1 MAQAA
6 TQAPAPKTAK
16 SSLVVK
22 MAERYAVDPDKL
34 MTTLKQ
40 TAFQQ
45 RDKEVVITNE
55 QMMALL
61 VVADQYRLNPFTKEI
76 YAFPDKN
83 NGIVPVVG
91 IDGWSRII
99 NSHEQF
105 DGLELRFS
113 DKLVTLD
120 GMKVSC
126 PEWIEVSMFRKDRN
140 RAVTVREYLDETYRP
155 PFKGTGR
162 NGSYT
167 VDGPWQTHPKRMLR
181 HKGII
186 QCARVALGY
195 TGIHDQDEAER
206 IIDMGSAVVVNA
218 ESATSAPLQID
229 YEKLDSSLQKL
240 VDQARKRNLWD
251 QAHAWIL
258 SRYSGQEFA
267 YAEKRLREAEEATMR
282 NFTVNQMKADAVR
295 PAGPVEDVV
304 QEPQQ
309 PQAEAVQEPEPSV
322 SPEHQEFVSQLDE
335 HQQQQHPLIDDYVSD
350 DDDNPFAN

>member
-16 SSLVVK
+16 NSLVVK

-45 RDKEVVITNE
+45 RDREVVITNE

-120 GMKVSC
+120 GMKVPC

-218 ESATSAPLQID
+218 ESSMSTPMQIEHAKID
-229 YEKLDSSLQKL
+229 PALEKL
-240 VDQARKRNLWD
+240 VDQARKFNAWD
-251 QAHAWIL
+251 SAHSWIMN
-258 SRYSGQEFA
+258 RYSGQEFA
-267 YAEKRLREAEEATMR
+267 YAQQRLREAEEATMR
-282 NFTVNQMKADAVR
+282 TFTANQMKANAVR
-295 PAGPVEDVV
+295 PTQPAEDLA
-304 QEPQQ
+304 QEAQQ
-309 PQAEAVQEPEPSV
+309 RQAETPQEPEPSF

-335 HQQQQHPLIDDYVSD
+335 HQQQQQPLIDDYGPA
-350 DDDNPFAN
+350 DDDNPLAN

>member
-6 TQAPAPKTAK
+6 TQAPAPKTARN
-16 SSLVVK
+16 SLVVK
-22 MAERYAVDPDKL
+22 MAERYAVDPDKF
-34 MTTLKQ
+34 MATLKQ

-45 RDKEVVITNE
+45 RDKDVEITNE

-99 NSHEQF
+99 NNHEQF
-105 DGLELRFS
+105 DGLELKFS
-113 DKLVTLD
+113 DKLVTLN
-120 GMKVSC
+120 GMKVPC

-140 RAVTVREYLDETYRP
+140 RAVTVREYLDETYRT

-162 NGSYT
+162 NGSSYT

-206 IIDMGSAVVVNA
+206 IIDMGAAVVVNA
-218 ESATSAPLQID
+218 EGATNAPMQIEHTKID
-229 YEKLDSSLQKL
+229 PILKKL
-240 VDQARKRNLWD
+240 VDQARKFNAWD
-251 QAHAWIL
+251 GAHSWIMG
-258 SRYSGQEFA
+258 RYSGQEFI
-267 YAEKRLREAEEATMR
+267 YAQQYLRDAEEATMR
-282 NFTVNQMKADAVR
+282 TFTENQMKANAVR
-295 PAGPVEDVV
+295 PAAPAEELV
-304 QEPQQ
+304 QETQQ
-309 PQAEAVQEPEPSV
+309 PQAEALQESDPSL
-322 SPEHQEFVSQLDE
+322 SPEHQEFLSQLDE
-335 HQQQQHPLIDDYVSD
+335 HQQQPLIDDTYPSND
-350 DDDNPFAN
+350 DDPFAN